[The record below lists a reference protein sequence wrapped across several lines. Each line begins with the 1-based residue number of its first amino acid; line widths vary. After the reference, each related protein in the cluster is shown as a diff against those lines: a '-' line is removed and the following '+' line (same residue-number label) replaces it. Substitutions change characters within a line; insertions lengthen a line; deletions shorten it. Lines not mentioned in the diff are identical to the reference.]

1 LDQISRIP
9 VIGKVAMPKK
19 KPLTVT
25 CAGGYLAQIHSIA
38 GWVRENQ
45 NWFYIAIIGFC
56 LSVTI
61 LYKISQ

>member
-1 LDQISRIP
+1 
-9 VIGKVAMPKK
+9 MPKK